1 MTTRVSFASK
11 GGDNAE
17 GELALPAGSAKAGG
31 VLVIQEYWGVNDHVR
46 SLVTRLADAGLVAL
60 APDIYRGKI
69 TKDANEAA
77 KLMTEMPRDRALGD
91 IAGAAAYLRGHAR
104 TNGKVAVM
112 GFCMGGA
119 FALRSA
125 AEVPDLSAV
134 ISFYGMPDPK
144 DVEWGRVTA
153 KVQGHFA
160 KEDAWA
166 KVEYAEMVK
175 KALESHGQSMDLYV
189 YDAQHA
195 FVNDTRPEV
204 YSPENAKLA
213 WDRAIAFLKQQL
225 A

>member
-11 GGDNAE
+11 AGDNVE

-31 VLVIQEYWGVNDHVR
+31 VLVIQEYWGVNDHIR
-46 SLVTRLADAGLVAL
+46 SLVTRLADAGFVAL

-69 TKDANEAA
+69 TKDANEAGQ
-77 KLMTEMPRDRALGD
+77 LMTEMPRERALGD
-91 IAGAAAYLRGHAR
+91 IAGAAAFLGEHAR
-104 TNGKVAVM
+104 SNGKIAVM

-125 AEVPDLSAV
+125 AEIPGLAAV

-144 DVEWGRVTA
+144 DVDWSRVTA

-166 KVEYAEMVK
+166 KVEYAEMAK